1 MSLRKVSQKRK
12 TRILWKVMRVIKKG
26 DKKRKIDDIE
36 KSEGVNLLT
45 HKTNFV
51 LVDNS
56 LCLQES
62 WKQLKEND
70 EERRRLMK
78 FKENPKNAKREQS
91 LCYKKGR
98 MSFSS
103 TLTVINISFSFK
115 KLKLFVISNIFL
127 KLDLKF
133 LISLLVLGF
142 KFFHFHYKEIP

>member
-26 DKKRKIDDIE
+26 DKIQKIDDIE

-51 LVDNS
+51 LVETS
-56 LCLQES
+56 H
-62 WKQLKEND
+62 
-70 EERRRLMK
+70 K
-78 FKENPKNAKREQS
+78 FKGNTKNAKREQS
-91 LCYKKGR
+91 LCYEKAR

-103 TLTVINISFSFK
+103 TLT
-115 KLKLFVISNIFL
+115 KLFVISNIFL
-127 KLDLKF
+127 KLDLKS